1 MSTADMQNL
10 WKHMGVKIFPL
21 LHRSFLNLRS
31 TSQSSSSNNTRISHS
46 IHTMA
51 DLSDIG
57 LYGLAVMGQN
67 FALNMASHGF
77 RVSVANRSPEK
88 VDATVQRAKD
98 EGNLPLVGYK
108 DMGEFVASLARP
120 RKVVILVVAGK
131 PVDLTIK
138 ALAEHMEAGDI
149 IVDGGN
155 EWFPNSV
162 RRAAELEPKGIH
174 FVGMGVSGG
183 EEGARNGPSLMPG
196 GPKEAFDALE
206 PIITKCA
213 AQVDDGAC
221 TTYLGPIGSGN
232 YVKMVHNGIEYG
244 DMQLIAE
251 AYDILKI
258 AGGLTNDELAQV
270 FDEWNKSELESFLIE
285 ITAQIFAKKDDLE
298 SDGYVVDK
306 ILDKT
311 GMKGTGRWTVQEA
324 AERSIAA
331 PTITASLDSRY
342 LSARK
347 EERVFASK
355 ILSGPSEIPAVDK
368 QQLIDDVRQA
378 LYASKICSYA
388 QGLNLIREA
397 GVQMGWNV
405 DLGEC
410 ARIWKG
416 GCIIRAKFLDR
427 IKSAYTKDV
436 SLISL
441 LVDPDF
447 AAELQARQ
455 YSWRRVVSLAVASGI
470 PTPSFS
476 ASLNYYDSFRRERL
490 PANLTQA
497 QRDFFG
503 GHTYERTDREGL
515 FHCAWSS
522 AHHSIGDVSE
532 RIRGNL

>member
-1 MSTADMQNL
+1 MA
-10 WKHMGVKIFPL
+10 
-21 LHRSFLNLRS
+21 LH
-31 TSQSSSSNNTRISHS
+31 
-46 IHTMA
+46 
-51 DLSDIG
+51 DVG

-77 RVSVANRSPEK
+77 SVAVCNRSPDK
-88 VDATVQRAKD
+88 VDATVQRAVD

-108 DMGEFVASLARP
+108 DVAAFVASLARP
-120 RKVVILVVAGK
+120 RKVIILVVAGK
-131 PVDLTIK
+131 PVDDTI
-138 ALAEHMEAGDI
+138 AQLAAHMEPGDI
-149 IVDGGN
+149 IIDGGN
-155 EWFPNSV
+155 EWFPNSL
-162 RRAAELEPKGIH
+162 RRSKELEPKGIH
-174 FVGMGVSGG
+174 FVGMGISGG

-206 PIITKCA
+206 PILVKCA

-258 AGGLTNDELAQV
+258 AGGLTNAELAQV
-270 FDEWNKSELESFLIE
+270 FADWNKGELESFLIE
-285 ITAQIFAKKDDLE
+285 ITAAIFAKKDDIGN
-298 SDGYVVDK
+298 SDDYLVDK
-306 ILDKT
+306 ILDQT
-311 GMKGTGRWTVQEA
+311 GMKGTGRWVVQEA

-331 PTITASLDSRY
+331 PTITASLDARY

-347 EERVFASK
+347 QERVIASK
-355 ILSGPSEIPAVDK
+355 ILNGPTEIPGVDK

-397 GVQMGWNV
+397 GNQMGWNI

-416 GCIIRAKFLDR
+416 GCIIRAVFLDR
-427 IKSAYTKDV
+427 IKHAYSKDAN
-436 SLISL
+436 LISL

-447 AAELQARQ
+447 AQELNARQ

-476 ASLNYYDSFRRERL
+476 GSLSYFDSFRRERL

-503 GHTYERTDREGL
+503 GHTYERTDREGR
-515 FHCAWSS
+515 FHCEWTD
-522 AHHSIGDVSE
+522 AHHNIGNVAE
-532 RIRGNL
+532 RVLGNL

>member
-1 MSTADMQNL
+1 
-10 WKHMGVKIFPL
+10 
-21 LHRSFLNLRS
+21 
-31 TSQSSSSNNTRISHS
+31 
-46 IHTMA
+46 MA
-51 DLSDIG
+51 SEGLSDVG

-77 RVSVANRSPEK
+77 KVSVCNRSPDK
-88 VDATVQRAKD
+88 VDATVARAEK
-98 EGNLPLVGYK
+98 EGNLPLVGFK
-108 DMGEFVASLARP
+108 NVGEFVQSLARP
-120 RKVVILVVAGK
+120 RKVIILVVAGK
-131 PVDLTIK
+131 PVDLTI
-138 ALAEHMEAGDI
+138 ASLAEHMEEGDMI
-149 IVDGGN
+149 IDGGN

-162 RRAAELEPKGIH
+162 RRAEELKPKGIH
-174 FVGMGVSGG
+174 FIGMGISGG

-206 PIITKCA
+206 PILVKCA

-258 AGGLTNDELAQV
+258 AGGLTYAELAQV
-270 FDEWNKSELESFLIE
+270 FAEWNSGELESFLIE
-285 ITAQIFAKKDDLE
+285 ITAKIFEKKDDLVD
-298 SDGYVVDK
+298 DGSFLVDK

-331 PTITASLDSRY
+331 PTITASLDARY

-347 EERVFASK
+347 EERQIASK
-355 ILSGPSEIPAVDK
+355 ILNGPSEIPSVDK

-416 GCIIRAKFLDR
+416 GCIIRAAFLDR
-427 IKSAYTKDV
+427 IKSAYAKDHT
-436 SLISL
+436 LISL

-447 AAELQARQ
+447 SQELNARQ

-476 ASLNYYDSFRRERL
+476 GSLNYFDSFRRERL

-503 GHTYERTDREGL
+503 GHTYERTDRPGQ
-515 FHCAWSS
+515 FHCEWTE
-522 AHHSIGDVSE
+522 AHHNIGNVEE
-532 RIRGNL
+532 RTRGNL

>member
-1 MSTADMQNL
+1 
-10 WKHMGVKIFPL
+10 
-21 LHRSFLNLRS
+21 
-31 TSQSSSSNNTRISHS
+31 
-46 IHTMA
+46 MA
-51 DLSDIG
+51 NLSDIG

-77 RVSVANRSPEK
+77 KVSVCNRSPDK

-108 DMGEFVASLARP
+108 DLKEFVDSLARP
-120 RKVVILVVAGK
+120 RKIIILVVAGK
-131 PVDLTIK
+131 PVDLTI
-138 ALAEHMEAGDI
+138 ASLAEFMEPGDI

-162 RRAAELEPKGIH
+162 RRASELEPKGIH

-258 AGGLTNDELAQV
+258 AGGLTNEELANV

-285 ITAQIFAKKDDLE
+285 ITAQIFAKKDDLTD
-298 SDGYVVDK
+298 DGYVLDK

-331 PTITASLDSRY
+331 PTITASLDARY

-347 EERVFASK
+347 DERVFASK

-397 GVQMGWNV
+397 GSQLGWNV

-427 IKSAYTKDV
+427 IKAAYTKDA

-470 PTPSFS
+470 PTPSF
-476 ASLNYYDSFRRERL
+476 AGSLSYYDTFRRERL

-497 QRDFFG
+497 QRDYFG

-515 FHCAWSS
+515 FHCAWSA

>member
-1 MSTADMQNL
+1 
-10 WKHMGVKIFPL
+10 
-21 LHRSFLNLRS
+21 
-31 TSQSSSSNNTRISHS
+31 
-46 IHTMA
+46 MA

-57 LYGLAVMGQN
+57 LFGLAVMGQN

-77 RVSVANRSPEK
+77 KVSVCNRSPEK

-98 EGNLPLVGYK
+98 EGNLPLVGFKEMK
-108 DMGEFVASLARP
+108 DFVASLARP
-120 RKVVILVVAGK
+120 RKVIILVVAGK
-131 PVDLTIK
+131 PVDLTIA
-138 ALAEHMEAGDI
+138 ALSEFMEAGDI

-162 RRAAELEPKGIH
+162 RRASELEPKGIH

-258 AGGLTNDELAQV
+258 AGGLTNEELASV

-285 ITAQIFAKKDDLE
+285 ITAQIFAKKDDLTD
-298 SDGYVVDK
+298 DGYVLDK

-331 PTITASLDSRY
+331 PTITASLDARY

-347 EERVFASK
+347 EERVLASK
-355 ILSGPSEIPAVDK
+355 LLSGPSEIPAVDK

-427 IKSAYTKDV
+427 IKAAYGKDA

-476 ASLNYYDSFRRERL
+476 GSLNYYDTFRRERL

-515 FHCAWSS
+515 YHCAWSA

>member
-1 MSTADMQNL
+1 
-10 WKHMGVKIFPL
+10 
-21 LHRSFLNLRS
+21 
-31 TSQSSSSNNTRISHS
+31 
-46 IHTMA
+46 MA

-57 LYGLAVMGQN
+57 LFGLAVMGQN

-77 RVSVANRSPEK
+77 KVSVCNRSPDK

-108 DMGEFVASLARP
+108 DMKEFVASLARP

-131 PVDLTIK
+131 PVDLTIA
-138 ALAEHMEAGDI
+138 ALSEFMEPGDI
-149 IVDGGN
+149 IIDGGN

-162 RRAAELEPKGIH
+162 RRASELEPKGIH

-196 GPKEAFDALE
+196 GPKEAYDALE

-258 AGGLTNDELAQV
+258 AGGLTNEELASV
-270 FDEWNKSELESFLIE
+270 FDEWNKGELESFLIE
-285 ITAQIFAKKDDLE
+285 ITAQIFAKKDDLTD
-298 SDGYVVDK
+298 DGYVVDK

-331 PTITASLDSRY
+331 PTITASLDARY

-347 EERVFASK
+347 DERVFASK

-427 IKSAYTKDV
+427 IKSAYAKDA

-470 PTPSFS
+470 PAPSFS
-476 ASLNYYDSFRRERL
+476 GSLNYYDTFRRERL

-515 FHCAWSS
+515 FHCAWSA

>member
-1 MSTADMQNL
+1 
-10 WKHMGVKIFPL
+10 
-21 LHRSFLNLRS
+21 
-31 TSQSSSSNNTRISHS
+31 
-46 IHTMA
+46 MA

-57 LYGLAVMGQN
+57 LFGLAVMGQN

-77 RVSVANRSPEK
+77 KVSVCNRSPDK

-108 DMGEFVASLARP
+108 DMKDFVASLARP
-120 RKVVILVVAGK
+120 RKIIILVVAGK
-131 PVDLTIK
+131 PVDMTIA
-138 ALAEHMEAGDI
+138 ALSEFMESGDI
-149 IVDGGN
+149 LVDGGN

-162 RRAAELEPKGIH
+162 RRASELVPKGIH

-258 AGGLTNDELAQV
+258 AGGLTNEELANV
-270 FDEWNKSELESFLIE
+270 FDDWNKSELESFLIE
-285 ITAQIFAKKDDLE
+285 ITAQIFAKKDDLTDE
-298 SDGYVVDK
+298 GYVLDK

-331 PTITASLDSRY
+331 PTITASLDARY

-347 EERVFASK
+347 DERVFASK
-355 ILSGPSEIPAVDK
+355 ILFGPSEIPAVDK

-405 DLGEC
+405 NLGEC

-427 IKSAYTKDV
+427 IKSAYTKDA

-470 PTPSFS
+470 PAPSFAS
-476 ASLNYYDSFRRERL
+476 SLNYYDTFRRERL

-515 FHCAWSS
+515 FHCAWSA

>member
-1 MSTADMQNL
+1 
-10 WKHMGVKIFPL
+10 
-21 LHRSFLNLRS
+21 
-31 TSQSSSSNNTRISHS
+31 
-46 IHTMA
+46 MA

-77 RVSVANRSPEK
+77 RVSVCNRSPDK
-88 VDATVQRAKD
+88 VDATVQRAHD
-98 EGNLPLVGYK
+98 EGELPLVGFK
-108 DMGEFVASLARP
+108 DLEAFVASLARP
-120 RKVVILVVAGK
+120 RKIIMLVVAGK
-131 PVDLTIK
+131 PVDLTIA
-138 ALAEHMEAGDI
+138 ALAAFLAPGDI
-149 IVDGGN
+149 LIDGGN

-162 RRAAELEPKGIH
+162 RRARELEPQGIH

-196 GPKEAFDALE
+196 GPKEAYDAIA
-206 PIITKCA
+206 PILTKCA

-221 TTYLGPIGSGN
+221 TTYLGPIGAGN

-251 AYDILKI
+251 AYDILQL
-258 AGGLTNDELAQV
+258 AGGLTNDELASV
-270 FDEWNKSELESFLIE
+270 FSDWNKGELESFLIE
-285 ITAQIFAKKDDLE
+285 ITAQIFGKKDDLE
-298 SDGYVVDK
+298 DDGYVLDK
-306 ILDKT
+306 SLDKT

-331 PTITASLDSRY
+331 PTITASLDARY

-347 EERVFASK
+347 DERVLASK
-355 ILSGPSEIPAVDK
+355 ILAGPSEIPAVDK

-405 DLGEC
+405 NLGEC

-427 IKSAYTKDV
+427 IKAAYSKDAT
-436 SLISL
+436 LISL

-476 ASLNYYDSFRRERL
+476 ASLNYYDTFRRERL

-515 FHCAWSS
+515 FHCAWSA
-522 AHHSIGDVSE
+522 AHHSIGDVQE